1 MTTDQKEETMTIVT
15 GDSKKTGGRSNA
27 EHHDGEGLDGI
38 RARRNL
44 LAGYWAGSLI
54 GFVGD
59 DLGRYARDLHEVD
72 HAVAG
77 DPHREGRGGVED
89 QQLVEVEGTVQV
101 LLGRGREASR
111 HRGQRKRHPRSR
123 ARLNRIY

>member
-1 MTTDQKEETMTIVT
+1 MTTDQKEETVMIVT
-15 GDSKKTGGRSNA
+15 DDTKKTSDRTQPGLQAGHQ
-27 EHHDGEGLDGI
+27 EGEGLDGI

-77 DPHREGRGGVED
+77 DSDVI
-89 QQLVEVEGTVQV
+89 
-101 LLGRGREASR
+101 
-111 HRGQRKRHPRSR
+111 
-123 ARLNRIY
+123 ARLSRDLSLAGHKFSKADIEAALRRFHVQALKDTGCTE

>member
-1 MTTDQKEETMTIVT
+1 MTIVT
-15 GDSKKTGGRSNA
+15 GDIKNTGDRSHSEQRA
-27 EHHDGEGLDGI
+27 ENHAENRAGHQEGEGLDGI

-77 DPHREGRGGVED
+77 DSDV
-89 QQLVEVEGTVQV
+89 V
-101 LLGRGREASR
+101 
-111 HRGQRKRHPRSR
+111 
-123 ARLNRIY
+123 ARLSRDLSLAGHTFSKADIEAALRRFHVQALKDTGCTE